1 MNARNDRNRSTL
13 AKWTPLV
20 AGSKHKQYVFD
31 GKRIRAVDP
40 AVLQNGET
48 RHDRVS
54 AIVSRMRGNVF
65 DAFFP
70 DPSEV
75 GASVG
80 W

>member
-1 MNARNDRNRSTL
+1 ML
-13 AKWTPLV
+13 AV

-40 AVLQNGET
+40 EVLRYGET

-54 AIVSRMRGNVF
+54 AIVSRLRGNVF

-70 DPSEV
+70 PSSEV
-75 GASVG
+75 RARDLGSALEAETL
-80 W
+80 